1 MNVIFFLIL
10 LNNNHELITVCK
22 NTFCSIFNK
31 INEITNEINGV
42 KIQPIAILPILD
54 RSMFRPPFARP
65 IPIIAPTTACDCE
78 TGTSGNAGRFLEVR
92 KLYNPSDE
100 KTNNTNELDRTTIN
114 ALIGDNLNILFPTVF
129 ITFLENVNTP
139 TAIAIP
145 PSKNNCC
152 TPVNV
157 IFPMAKS

>member
-1 MNVIFFLIL
+1 MYKNYEP
-10 LNNNHELITVCK
+10 NTVTK
-22 NTFCSIFNK
+22 KTFCSTFNK
-31 INEITNEINGV
+31 INANNNEISGV
-42 KIQPIAILPILD
+42 KTQPIAILPILD
-54 RSMFRPPFARP
+54 TSMFRPPFARP
-65 IPIIAPTTACDCE
+65 IPIIAPTTACDCD

-92 KLYNPSDE
+92 KWYNPSYE

-145 PSKNNCC
+145 PSKNNC
-152 TPVNV
+152 
-157 IFPMAKS
+157 